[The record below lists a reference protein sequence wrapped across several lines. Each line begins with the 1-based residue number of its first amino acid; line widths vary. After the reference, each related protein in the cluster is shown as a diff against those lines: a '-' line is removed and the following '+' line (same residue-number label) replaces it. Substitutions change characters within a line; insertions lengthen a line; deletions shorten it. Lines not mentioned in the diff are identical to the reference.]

1 MGMPNSSFSLRQPG
15 GRFLLLMIKNAS
27 CHVVLDK
34 ERRPLLNAV
43 APFHHLVRPCAVRVW
58 HNRRFAERRSVS
70 TSDFNPLVQGELFH
84 GGV

>member
-43 APFHHLVRPCAVRVW
+43 APFRQFCGPA
-58 HNRRFAERRSVS
+58 RSAFGIIDAS
-70 TSDFNPLVQGELFH
+70 LRGEASARGIFNPLVQGELFH